1 MKKLSLILLILL
13 LTTGV
18 FAQTTAAYNAYIAT
32 YQAYS
37 TQYYVSPSGSG
48 SSCTQGTPCSVATGL
63 SKTGVGTVIWF
74 LPGAY
79 TLTGVGGYG
88 MQTSVSGTSGGHAAY
103 VSTTLG
109 GAVLTWTSGSNGGAI
124 WGESGNYTDHVGF
137 SATSPTACEAW
148 WGSGTNHGL
157 YAYNTVHDVGNGSTA
172 SGSTWCSSTV
182 GGGGIEPGTSY
193 GTIADNVIYNIG
205 YSGNHW
211 AHGIYI
217 GGGNMSVYNN
227 LVYNASGFCVQDYN
241 NSQND
246 IIINNTLVN
255 CSFGGIV
262 TGASTCTNA
271 TCGGDYVANNVIYNS
286 GGTALSF
293 CGAGSYSNA
302 NTWTNNNLYGV
313 TTVNMNACGISGGTV
328 TNAVTGNPNFVTLAS
343 PGSGGNFALQSGSP
357 DLGAGT
363 STNSPAVDI
372 NANTR
377 PVPPAVGAYDSSST
391 FALTTA
397 TNGTGTGTI
406 TGCAASYS
414 SGAAYAC
421 TLTASLGSTLN
432 SVQAAPGNCAGTLVG
447 SVYSGTM
454 PANSCLITVAFVSN
468 TSYVLTTATSGSGTG
483 TVSGCAGSYAP
494 GAVYSCALNPSAGS
508 QLASVS
514 GCGGTLAGTSYTGVM
529 SGSNCTVTA
538 SFSVTTVL
546 PSNPN
551 IPPFNAPA
559 TVNYVNRTVNAAA
572 LTALGALPANGCST
586 TAGGNLFCAT
596 GAFTTVTISGA
607 LNSGSIPSP
616 GPIGGTTPSTVN
628 ATTVTATSFV
638 GPLTGNAATATAA
651 ANLSGTPALPNG
663 TTATTQAAN
672 SADAQLA
679 TDQTVIN
686 SYATPPTAG
695 YGSTTPEPVTATTV
709 LANTINTVYWV
720 PSGSADY
727 GAAINTI
734 LAACPTTSTYQQCE
748 IRLPRVS
755 SGTWST
761 AVTITSPGVSII
773 GQGVYASSFSC
784 SVNGSCLTVSTSAFS
799 IQQAGRFEGF
809 GISGT
814 GTANGVGLH
823 IAGVIGATF
832 DQIELQN
839 FTGGSGTGLWLDNS
853 VASTWTER
861 NLFASV
867 HIYNCNKLI
876 RFSVES
882 GDASF
887 GYNRMFDVRLN
898 PNGSQTA
905 VSIENN
911 ANVYGGTYRFTI
923 NLGGS
928 TNTVWSQTGTSI
940 FQSELHLNG
949 EQNGTGGTMFNIAS
963 GAAFLP
969 AAPDGT
975 WAGSLPSSTFTGTY
989 NITLGPEVNTG
1000 NPMIPGAMAY
1010 IYNPVEI
1017 TNTGVTATN
1026 QIFGAFDGSLTSG
1039 NSVYLQLGQE
1049 GSAYDAMQLGF
1060 SYAGGHGSSSN
1071 SLWLGI
1077 SGEASCTLTP
1087 VGKWNCPLLMEN
1099 GANVPTTVTP
1109 TPGQAACIKSAG
1121 PPVVIGYCSTVVG
1134 STGACTCN

>member
-137 SATSPTACEAW
+137 SATSPTACAAW

-205 YSGNHW
+205 YSGNQW

-377 PVPPAVGAYDSSST
+377 PVPPAVGAYDSSPT
-391 FALTTA
+391 VALTTA

-468 TSYVLTTATSGSGTG
+468 TIYVLTTATSGSGTG

-494 GAVYSCALNPSAGS
+494 GAFYSCALNPSAGS

-514 GCGGTLAGTSYTGVM
+514 GCGGTLVGTSYTGVM

-607 LNSGSIPSP
+607 PGGSYVKADGTGYGTPSGGSGLTSVGISVPSVLLTVSGSPLTTNGTITIGLANGAQNCIIAGPSSGGAGVLSCRALTSGDIPNNAANTTGNAGGITGVTVARASMKFNWIGMFPVSQIFAQILPDSSEVYSIPS
-616 GPIGGTTPSTVN
+616 GCTNSRAESTI
-628 ATTVTATSFV
+628 
-638 GPLTGNAATATAA
+638 AATASTTLTLNKCTAA
-651 ANLSGTPALPNG
+651 GFTSCSSVGTIVFAASGKT
-663 TTATTQAAN
+663 
-672 SADAQLA
+672 
-679 TDQTVIN
+679 
-686 SYATPPTAG
+686 
-695 YGSTTPEPVTATTV
+695 
-709 LANTINTVYWV
+709 
-720 PSGSADY
+720 
-727 GAAINTI
+727 
-734 LAACPTTSTYQQCE
+734 
-748 IRLPRVS
+748 
-755 SGTWST
+755 GTWT
-761 AVTITSPGVSII
+761 
-773 GQGVYASSFSC
+773 C
-784 SVNGSCLTVSTSAFS
+784 SSAF
-799 IQQAGRFEGF
+799 
-809 GISGT
+809 
-814 GTANGVGLH
+814 
-823 IAGVIGATF
+823 
-832 DQIELQN
+832 
-839 FTGGSGTGLWLDNS
+839 
-853 VASTWTER
+853 
-861 NLFASV
+861 
-867 HIYNCNKLI
+867 
-876 RFSVES
+876 
-882 GDASF
+882 
-887 GYNRMFDVRLN
+887 
-898 PNGSQTA
+898 
-905 VSIENN
+905 
-911 ANVYGGTYRFTI
+911 
-923 NLGGS
+923 
-928 TNTVWSQTGTSI
+928 
-940 FQSELHLNG
+940 
-949 EQNGTGGTMFNIAS
+949 
-963 GAAFLP
+963 
-969 AAPDGT
+969 
-975 WAGSLPSSTFTGTY
+975 
-989 NITLGPEVNTG
+989 TLT
-1000 NPMIPGAMAY
+1000 
-1010 IYNPVEI
+1010 
-1017 TNTGVTATN
+1017 
-1026 QIFGAFDGSLTSG
+1026 
-1039 NSVYLQLGQE
+1039 
-1049 GSAYDAMQLGF
+1049 
-1060 SYAGGHGSSSN
+1060 GSSSQ
-1071 SLWLGI
+1071 SFYI
-1077 SGEASCTLTP
+1077 SAPSTADATL
-1087 VGKWNCPLLMEN
+1087 
-1099 GANVPTTVTP
+1099 ANVSIALYATH
-1109 TPGQAACIKSAG
+1109 
-1121 PPVVIGYCSTVVG
+1121 
-1134 STGACTCN
+1134 N